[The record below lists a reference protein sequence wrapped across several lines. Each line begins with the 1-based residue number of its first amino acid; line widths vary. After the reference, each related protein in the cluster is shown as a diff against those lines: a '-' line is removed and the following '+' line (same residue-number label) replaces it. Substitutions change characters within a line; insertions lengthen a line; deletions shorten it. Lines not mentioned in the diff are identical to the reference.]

1 ARPRRARRSLR
12 RCSRRAAASPSPSV
26 RVSSRSTSAGSTRAS
41 TTSRSGSRAIR
52 SARSSRWDTC
62 SGLKAVR
69 SWESP
74 SRERARFRRKSPRLA
89 PCCAWHAPGKGPGNM
104 LSDLRYAVRTLAK
117 SRGFTI
123 VTVATLAIG
132 IGANT
137 AIFAAIRA
145 AYLRPLPY
153 PDGDRIVRIWE
164 SMGPGWRG
172 SVSEE
177 DLTDWE
183 AQTTTL
189 VDFTAVV
196 NDTFNL
202 PQA

>member
-1 ARPRRARRSLR
+1 
-12 RCSRRAAASPSPSV
+12 
-26 RVSSRSTSAGSTRAS
+26 
-41 TTSRSGSRAIR
+41 
-52 SARSSRWDTC
+52 
-62 SGLKAVR
+62 
-69 SWESP
+69 
-74 SRERARFRRKSPRLA
+74 
-89 PCCAWHAPGKGPGNM
+89 
-104 LSDLRYAVRTLAK
+104 

-196 NDTFNL
+196 NDSFNL
-202 PQA
+202 AQDSPERIQGQKVTEGVFRLFRVQPALGGTSTADEMKPGQNRAVVLSHGLWRRQFGGDAKIVGKTVELSGKTYTIAGVMPQGFAFPGNPAELWVPHPLEKKQ